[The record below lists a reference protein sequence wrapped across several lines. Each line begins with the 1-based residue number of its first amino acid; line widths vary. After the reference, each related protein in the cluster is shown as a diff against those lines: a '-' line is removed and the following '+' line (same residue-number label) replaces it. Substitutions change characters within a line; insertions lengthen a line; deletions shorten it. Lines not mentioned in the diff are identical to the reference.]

1 MTRRS
6 VLARA
11 LEKVIIDRNG
21 CWLWTACTDDRDY
34 ALLWVDGRSRRAHRV
49 LYELL
54 VGDPGPELDHL
65 CRVHSCV
72 RPSHMEPVTHQENV
86 RRGDVPKIN
95 GGKTHCIRGHPF
107 DEENTYITKAGKR
120 SCRTCQRVRAREWFR
135 TNKSKGRWTTA

>member
-1 MTRRS
+1 VSKKT
-6 VLARA
+6 VLQRA
-11 LEKVIIDRNG
+11 LEKVTIDRNG
-21 CWLWTACTDDRDY
+21 CWIWTASADDRGY
-34 ALLWVDGRSRRAHRV
+34 AWFRVDGKTKRAHRV

-95 GGKTHCIRGHPF
+95 GEKTHCIHGHEF
-107 DEENTYITKAGKR
+107 NDENTYVTPAGKR
-120 SCRTCQRVRAREWFR
+120 SCRVCHRRRALEHYR
-135 TNKSKGRWTTA
+135 KKAS